1 MSVLSRLRGL
11 TGRSYRR
18 AGPADAAALV
28 EGGAFFLDV
37 REKSEFN
44 AGHAPQAR
52 NVPLSQL
59 AGHLNKLP
67 EDRTI
72 VTACRSGA
80 RSAHAARLL
89 ARQGYDVVNLSGG
102 MYAWQR
108 AGLRVAGRG
117 GRKGRV
123 A

>member
-1 MSVLSRLRGL
+1 MSVLSRFRAL

-18 AGPADAAALV
+18 ASPHAAAALV
-28 EGGAFFLDV
+28 EGGALLLDV
-37 REKSEFN
+37 REKSELN
-44 AGHAPQAR
+44 AGHAPLAR
-52 NVPLSQL
+52 NVPLSRL
-59 AGHLNKLP
+59 AGHVSQVP

-72 VTACRSGA
+72 VTVCRAGA

-102 MYAWQR
+102 MHAWQR
-108 AGLRVAGRG
+108 VGLGVVGSAARQ
-117 GRKGRV
+117 GRV